1 MGALANRFEDLS
13 VSNKLRLGFG
23 LILMLLLLVAF
34 IGYRANADMSDG
46 YQKVGDISSLDMK
59 LLQAKILRMEYL
71 TSGDSKALAAL
82 NSVCDE
88 AKAILDTQAEILA
101 DQQNQQQLDDAKQVL
116 AKYIDSINQ
125 LQQVFE
131 RKKNMMVTGAQV
143 GANLVSTYA
152 ELVNELSQS
161 SPAQALQI
169 SQQMTMLR
177 YYIRGYVYAPSEQ
190 TLSTA
195 KNAMAEL
202 NQQVDA
208 VRGIDTRAA
217 VDVLGR
223 YRQDLDTLV
232 TLNNDI
238 QHARTNLADTGD
250 ALKVLIRGLVAHQ
263 LQLSATNK
271 NNSKIL
277 LISIV
282 SIALLLGLFV
292 ARWIGVQ
299 IIKPLQATVTIAKT
313 IAAGD
318 LSKNIASARRDE
330 LGELLRAIGD
340 MNQTLRNVLGQIDTS
355 VSQLTESAA
364 RLSAATEQNSVSMQ
378 EQRSQTEQVAAA
390 VNQMTSSVQ
399 EVADNA
405 AKAEQAVTVAHNKT
419 SEGNSLVDHAI
430 QQIERL
436 ATGLANTSEAM
447 NKLQA
452 DSEQIDAVLD
462 VIKSVSE
469 QTNLLALNAA
479 IEAARAGEAGRGFAV
494 VADEV
499 RSLASR
505 TQSSAIEIENLI
517 NNLQNGSEQ
526 SVKMMQQSTAQCT
539 DAVALSRSA
548 GEMLEQITDAVSTI
562 RDMNHQIAAASE
574 EQSAVAE
581 EINRNV
587 ISMRDI
593 TEQSAETSNEIAS
606 SSGNLAELGQEL
618 HQMVRHFSL

>member
-1 MGALANRFEDLS
+1 M
-13 VSNKLRLGFG
+13 
-23 LILMLLLLVAF
+23 ML
-34 IGYRANADMSDG
+34 
-46 YQKVGDISSLDMK
+46 
-59 LLQAKILRMEYL
+59 
-71 TSGDSKALAAL
+71 
-82 NSVCDE
+82 
-88 AKAILDTQAEILA
+88 
-101 DQQNQQQLDDAKQVL
+101 
-116 AKYIDSINQ
+116 
-125 LQQVFE
+125 
-131 RKKNMMVTGAQV
+131 TGAQV

-202 NQQVDA
+202 NLQVDA
-208 VRGIDTRAA
+208 VSGIDTRAA
-217 VDVLGR
+217 VNVLGQ

-263 LQLSATNK
+263 LQLSVTNK
-271 NNSKIL
+271 SNSKIL

-299 IIKPLQATVTIAKT
+299 IIRPLQAT
-313 IAAGD
+313 
-318 LSKNIASARRDE
+318 
-330 LGELLRAIGD
+330 
-340 MNQTLRNVLGQIDTS
+340 
-355 VSQLTESAA
+355 
-364 RLSAATEQNSVSMQ
+364 
-378 EQRSQTEQVAAA
+378 
-390 VNQMTSSVQ
+390 
-399 EVADNA
+399 
-405 AKAEQAVTVAHNKT
+405 VTVAHNKT
-419 SEGNSLVDHAI
+419 SEGNSLVDHVI

-469 QTNLLALNAA
+469 QVNLLALNAA

-505 TQSSAIEIENLI
+505 TQSSAIEI
-517 NNLQNGSEQ
+517 
-526 SVKMMQQSTAQCT
+526 KTYQQLTK
-539 DAVALSRSA
+539 R
-548 GEMLEQITDAVSTI
+548 
-562 RDMNHQIAAASE
+562 
-574 EQSAVAE
+574 
-581 EINRNV
+581 
-587 ISMRDI
+587 
-593 TEQSAETSNEIAS
+593 
-606 SSGNLAELGQEL
+606 
-618 HQMVRHFSL
+618 